1 MKLGDMH
8 ILSDENISPKL
19 VQFLRHQVL
28 DIIDVKEQEWQGK
41 TDREL
46 LEIAYKEDRWV
57 LTHDSD
63 FGTLAIHEGMPFAGI
78 LFLRLGNSKAENVIQ
93 VCQKLLKQ
101 DLEYP
106 RKGLVIV
113 DENKV
118 RIRQSPIES

>member
-19 VQFLRHQVL
+19 VQFLRHQGL

-46 LEIAYKEDRWV
+46 LEIAYKEERWV

-78 LFLRLGNSKAENVIQ
+78 LFLRLGNLKAENVIQ

-101 DLEYP
+101 DLDYP

-118 RIRQSPIES
+118 RIRQSPIEP

>member
-19 VQFLRHQVL
+19 VKFLRHQGL

-46 LEIAYKEDRWV
+46 LEIAYKEERWV

-78 LFLRLGNSKAENVIQ
+78 LFLRLGNLKAENVIQ

-101 DLEYP
+101 DLDYP

-113 DENKV
+113 DENKA
-118 RIRQSPIES
+118 RIRQSPIEP

>member
-1 MKLGDMH
+1 MKLVDLK

-19 VQFLRHQVL
+19 VKFLRVQGL
-28 DIIDVKEQEWQGK
+28 DILDVKEHGWQGK

-63 FGTLAIHEGMPFAGI
+63 FGTLAIHEGVPFAGI
-78 LFLRLGNSKAENVIQ
+78 LFLRLGNLKAENVIQ
-93 VCQKLLKQ
+93 VCKRLLKQ
-101 DLEYP
+101 DLDYQG
-106 RKGLVIV
+106 KGLVIV

-118 RIRQSPIES
+118 RIGQFAIGS